1 MPIEA
6 KTKNKKKK
14 KRKKVLRDGQ
24 ISEVFSKS
32 QTGGS
37 PRGVSVPFQ
46 NRPVFLCS
54 HKFSL
59 FVPCPTYLAITP
71 PPPPHHHHQ
80 HLLVVSFPTTSLRS
94 LIYFSF
100 VPLFPQTPRSPSRL
114 SFLKNQNTSFPI
126 NARPYLILVK
136 TNSDI
141 SPIFIFCK

>member
-59 FVPCPTYLAITP
+59 FVPCPTYLVITP
-71 PPPPHHHHQ
+71 PPSPPPSTFTCCLVPYYFVTFPNIFFLCSLISPNPEESLSFILSKESKH
-80 HLLVVSFPTTSLRS
+80 VVSYQRATL
-94 LIYFSF
+94 LN
-100 VPLFPQTPRSPSRL
+100 L
-114 SFLKNQNTSFPI
+114 SK
-126 NARPYLILVK
+126 
-136 TNSDI
+136 D
-141 SPIFIFCK
+141 